1 MPSVVSPLLPAY
13 LGVDVGGTSIK
24 IGIVDDAGRSLAHG
38 KIATEHEKGAADGVA
53 RILEFS
59 SGLLGEAGV
68 NWEDVRAIG
77 LGTPGTM
84 DVKEGKLLHMPN
96 MSGWDFFP
104 IRSYLENES
113 GKPVAFVNDG
123 NAAAYGEYWVG
134 RGSEHDSVVMITLG
148 TGVGGGIIMHD
159 IALHGDNSH
168 GSECGHIVIDSGPD
182 ARICPCGQPGHLEA
196 YVSATSLVKR
206 VQEKLRAGE
215 VSSLSSLLTEGG
227 SLTTLDIANHGEQ
240 GDELARAS
248 IIETAVLLGRGI
260 TSIMHII
267 DPGIVVL
274 GGGMNFGGSESEMG
288 KIFLETIRQTVTELT
303 FPVLAENTIIDF
315 ATLGSSC
322 GYIGAAGVA
331 RKYFGTTS

>member
-1 MPSVVSPLLPAY
+1 MSSVVSPLLPAY

-59 SGLLGEAGV
+59 SGLLVEAGV
-68 NWEDVRAIG
+68 TWDDIRAIG

-104 IRSYLENES
+104 IRSYLQDQS

-148 TGVGGGIIMHD
+148 TGVGGGIILQD
-159 IALHGDNSH
+159 LVLHGDNSH

-182 ARICPCGQPGHLEA
+182 ARICPCGQLGHLEA

-206 VQEKLRAGE
+206 VKEKLDAGE
-215 VSSLSSLLTEGG
+215 VSSLRAEGD
-227 SLTTLDIANHGEQ
+227 SLTALDIASHAEQ

-248 IIETAVLLGRGI
+248 IKETAVLLGRGI

-274 GGGMNFGGSESEMG
+274 GGGMDFGGVESAMG

>member
-1 MPSVVSPLLPAY
+1 MSSVVSPLLPAY

-59 SGLLGEAGV
+59 SGLLAEAGV
-68 NWEDVRAIG
+68 NWDDIHAIG

-104 IRSYLENES
+104 IQSYLQDQS

-148 TGVGGGIIMHD
+148 TGVGGGIILQD
-159 IALHGDNSH
+159 VVLHGDNSH

-206 VQEKLRAGE
+206 VKEKLDAGE
-215 VSSLSSLLTEGG
+215 VSSLRAEGD
-227 SLTTLDIANHGEQ
+227 SLTALDIASHAGQ

-248 IIETAVLLGRGI
+248 IKETAVFLGRGI

-274 GGGMNFGGSESEMG
+274 GGGMDFGGSESEMG
-288 KIFLETIRQTVTELT
+288 RIFLETIRQTVTELT